1 MKKKEIVL
9 FAITLMLLSCDN
21 SQQYFDSAKEKFDN
35 GKFEEAL
42 NDIQMIKRSNNYTL
56 KQNAVELEK
65 RIQDTLVII
74 NYYAMKENRN
84 DTIYMDF
91 LFKMNKKEVTKHA
104 NRLIRTGKIKPENTY
119 RFTIGYGE
127 FAQKVALSGYELDF
141 FLSDYKCTGLLEC
154 NYFLNGLDKLVIT
167 LFNFPDAQNSS
178 SVLYDVKKLYEN
190 KYGLPQDF
198 SEFYSE
204 DECEYIKYF
213 WRESN
218 KAIFISQLSGFIT
231 ITYQDLI
238 SKFDKSDLK
247 QMLKDAE
254 KESNKEKSN
263 KMKNEI

>member
-1 MKKKEIVL
+1 
-9 FAITLMLLSCDN
+9 MLLSCDN

-56 KQNAVELEK
+56 KQNAAELEK

-84 DTIYMDF
+84 DIVYMDF
-91 LFKMNKKEVTKHA
+91 LFKMNKTEVTKHA
-104 NRLIRTGKIKPENTY
+104 NRLIRAGKIKPENTY

-141 FLSDYKCTGLLEC
+141 FISDYKCKGLLKC
-154 NYFLNGLDKLVIT
+154 NYFLNDLDKLEIT
-167 LFNFPDAQNSS
+167 LFNFPDSKNSS
-178 SVLYDVKKLYEN
+178 SVLSDVKKLYEK

-204 DECEYIKYF
+204 EEGKYIEYF

-263 KMKNEI
+263 KMQNEI